1 MDYQIRRKSGSSIL
15 KIATNGVPE
24 TRGYRLLRP
33 AVAVVR
39 SGLCGGCGLLC
50 CFSVSAMAQWCGS
63 TLVTDDSC
71 LFTLSVDL
79 RL

>member
-1 MDYQIRRKSGSSIL
+1 MRM
-15 KIATNGVPE
+15 KI
-24 TRGYRLLRP
+24 RGYEISGMTIWCSVELRTRCRRQRR
-33 AVAVVR
+33 VNESVR
-39 SGLCGGCGLLC
+39 SGLCGCGGLLC

-63 TLVTDDSC
+63 TLVTDDSR

>member
-1 MDYQIRRKSGSSIL
+1 MINKDQWRTDFKLSYV
-15 KIATNGVPE
+15 T
-24 TRGYRLLRP
+24 Y
-33 AVAVVR
+33 VR
-39 SGLCGGCGLLC
+39 SGLCGGGGLLC

-63 TLVTDDSC
+63 TLVTDDSR

>member
-1 MDYQIRRKSGSSIL
+1 MVSFHTDAGL
-15 KIATNGVPE
+15 K
-24 TRGYRLLRP
+24 LLSP
-33 AVAVVR
+33 LIDGIINVR
-39 SGLCGGCGLLC
+39 SGRRCGGLLC

-63 TLVTDDSC
+63 TLVTDDSR

>member
-1 MDYQIRRKSGSSIL
+1 VNQKDSEQNEVDGMK
-15 KIATNGVPE
+15 K
-24 TRGYRLLRP
+24 
-33 AVAVVR
+33 VADSTGKVNVMHYVR
-39 SGLCGGCGLLC
+39 SGLCGCGELLC

-63 TLVTDDSC
+63 TLVTDDSR